1 MSPATSGTGRRR
13 SWRRR
18 SRPGSWAGRQA
29 RAGTSTDVTTGV
41 DHVGMAV
48 ADLDASI
55 ELYRTALGAELVHRA
70 RNEKD
75 GIEAAFL
82 RTGDGEVE
90 LMTATRQDSPVGK
103 FLAKRGPG
111 LHHVAYGV
119 TDIAQ
124 ALAHA
129 RDAGLELIDS
139 DPRMG
144 MHGSLIAFVH
154 PKSLGG
160 ALTELVET

>member
-1 MSPATSGTGRRR
+1 MELTRIH
-13 SWRRR
+13 
-18 SRPGSWAGRQA
+18 
-29 RAGTSTDVTTGV
+29 
-41 DHVGMAV
+41 HVGVAV
-48 ADLDASI
+48 ADLDESI
-55 ELYRTALGAELVHRA
+55 ELYRSSLGAQLVHRA

-75 GIEAAFL
+75 GIEAAFMH
-82 RTGDGEVE
+82 TGTGEVE
-90 LMTATRQDSPVGK
+90 LLSATRPDSPVGK

-124 ALAHA
+124 ALADA
-129 RDAGLELIDS
+129 RAAGLELIDIE
-139 DPRMG
+139 PRIG

-160 ALTELVET
+160 VLTEFVET

>member
-1 MSPATSGTGRRR
+1 MLTK
-13 SWRRR
+13 
-18 SRPGSWAGRQA
+18 
-29 RAGTSTDVTTGV
+29 VH
-41 DHVGMAV
+41 HVGIAV
-48 ADLDASI
+48 ADLEESI
-55 ELYRTALGAELVHRA
+55 ELYRAALGAELVHRA

-82 RTGDGEVE
+82 RTGAGEVE
-90 LMTATRQDSPVGK
+90 LMSATTPDSPVGK

-119 TDIAQ
+119 SDIAA

-129 RDAGLELIDS
+129 RAAGLELVDAE
-139 DPRMG
+139 PRMG

-154 PKSLGG
+154 PKSMGG
-160 ALTELVET
+160 VLTELVET

>member
-1 MSPATSGTGRRR
+1 VLTRIH
-13 SWRRR
+13 
-18 SRPGSWAGRQA
+18 
-29 RAGTSTDVTTGV
+29 
-41 DHVGMAV
+41 HVGIAV
-48 ADLDASI
+48 ADLDESI
-55 ELYRTALGAELVHRA
+55 ELYRSALGAELVHRA

-90 LMTATRQDSPVGK
+90 LMSATRPESPVGK
-103 FLAKRGPG
+103 FLARRGPG

-119 TDIAQ
+119 TDIGQ
-124 ALAHA
+124 ALAEA
-129 RDAGLELIDS
+129 RAAGLELIDTE
-139 DPRMG
+139 PRMG

-160 ALTELVET
+160 VLTELVQT